1 MKTETQ
7 KMPVQIPRP
16 LLVLLAYSVFN
27 QIINYIMNN
36 NAVRIASLI
45 FCGMLFSLSSS
56 DAAAK
61 NYKSLISKIESCS
74 AESENTVRLECFD
87 KLSASLQKE
96 KSNEENLPDNLG
108 GGKFD
113 DNREESEGSSGVVK
127 SCKKSYDGKWF
138 FIFESGQVWKQ
149 VDKVKRR
156 YKDCKFNVTITRDG
170 FGYKMRVED
179 DPRII
184 RIKRHK

>member
-1 MKTETQ
+1 
-7 KMPVQIPRP
+7 
-16 LLVLLAYSVFN
+16 
-27 QIINYIMNN
+27 MNN
-36 NAVRIASLI
+36 NAARIASLI
-45 FCGMLFSLSSS
+45 FCGALFSLGSS

-61 NYKSLISKIESCS
+61 NYKSLTSKIKSCS
-74 AESENTVRLECFD
+74 AESEDTARLECFD
-87 KLSASLQKE
+87 KLSASLQKD
-96 KSNEENLPDNLG
+96 KSKKENLPDNLG

-113 DNREESEGSSGVVK
+113 ANKEDSEGSPGVVK
-127 SCKKSYDGKWF
+127 SCKKSHDGKWF

-170 FGYKMRVED
+170 FGYKMQVEG
-179 DPRII
+179 DPRTI